1 MELEYP
7 AQEYII
13 IFLYFVHKAP
23 FIKYCFMLYSL
34 CNGGESM
41 NPIIK
46 WPGGKSR
53 EIEKI
58 KPLIPEYDRY
68 VEPFFGGGAL
78 FFNLSPKCAAINDIS
93 ESLIQYYK
101 LIKDQDKQLYDLLI
115 CYNNSFSNIVS
126 VCSKETNELLHIFFK
141 LKEGIIQKEEL
152 SSTLEDLISSM
163 SDKINS
169 GFSEKLLLNKDEFD
183 SYIHQMVEDKFVRT
197 VENYN
202 KKPFSTEDLCENL
215 ITGFTSGYYMYFRK
229 VFNDI
234 SLGRI
239 TDQSIQ
245 YQAANFYFIR
255 EYCYGSMFRYN
266 SKGEFN
272 IPYGGMSYNRKNMKS
287 KIDNMFNREIDT
299 LFSNTDIHCSD
310 FEEFFDNINLSEK
323 DFMFLD
329 PPYDTDFSD
338 YEGKD
343 FTKTDQ
349 ERLAYELKKTLA
361 KFILV
366 IKNTEFISSLYEK
379 DFNILSFDKQ
389 YSYNV
394 RSRNNRDVE
403 HLIIT
408 NLPV

>member
-1 MELEYP
+1 
-7 AQEYII
+7 
-13 IFLYFVHKAP
+13 
-23 FIKYCFMLYSL
+23 
-34 CNGGESM
+34 
-41 NPIIK
+41 
-46 WPGGKSR
+46 
-53 EIEKI
+53 
-58 KPLIPEYDRY
+58 
-68 VEPFFGGGAL
+68 
-78 FFNLSPKCAAINDIS
+78 
-93 ESLIQYYK
+93 
-101 LIKDQDKQLYDLLI
+101 
-115 CYNNSFSNIVS
+115 
-126 VCSKETNELLHIFFK
+126 
-141 LKEGIIQKEEL
+141 
-152 SSTLEDLISSM
+152 M

-197 VENYN
+197 VANYN

-310 FEEFFDNINLSEK
+310 FEEFFENINLSEK